1 MKLVNQNSLA
11 ATLDALNEAFFYGRP
26 IPKAQ
31 REACAKWIASRQG
44 MAGSYADMFAPTT
57 KDFKEG
63 ARLFTGELIKSRAGT
78 AHILGEEACRALILL
93 KAPAAGVRTALRRAS
108 LGIMSRLRQLPREY
122 KGMYCCGICSVGLW
136 RHLAVGGLD
145 EPEQRLK
152 AGLKKLESYRDGK
165 GKWRRFPF
173 YYTLLALNEMEFP
186 ASIKEMRYAAPVLER
201 VLRRSRKGDKIS
213 ARRRLLA
220 ERILEK
226 C

>member
-1 MKLVNQNSLA
+1 M
-11 ATLDALNEAFFYGRP
+11 
-26 IPKAQ
+26 
-31 REACAKWIASRQG
+31 
-44 MAGSYADMFAPTT
+44 
-57 KDFKEG
+57 
-63 ARLFTGELIKSRAGT
+63 
-78 AHILGEEACRALILL
+78 
-93 KAPAAGVRTALRRAS
+93 
-108 LGIMSRLRQLPREY
+108 
-122 KGMYCCGICSVGLW
+122 
-136 RHLAVGGLD
+136 GGLD

-152 AGLKKLESYRDGK
+152 AGLKMLKSYRDGK